1 METIIKT
8 RYGYA
13 VTCYGQIDDTMTL
26 FLCFDDGLYD
36 GCSTEG
42 FETWEDAVN
51 QIAEYAERNG
61 IILEQL
67 ESDC

>member
-8 RYGYA
+8 KYGYS
-13 VTCYGQIDDTMTL
+13 VPCYGPIDDTMTL
-26 FLCFDDGLYD
+26 FLCFDNGLYD

-42 FETWEDAVN
+42 FETWKQAVSE
-51 QIAEYAERNG
+51 IAEFAERNG

-67 ESDC
+67 ESDS